1 MMKAVTSGA
10 MEIIRTDCLVIGSG
24 LAGAAYALEAAR
36 AGLQVQLL
44 SQGGPYDAN
53 SDWAQGGII
62 YDTEIDSG
70 LLAKDIMEASD
81 HTANPAAIAQLVE
94 EGPAAVREL
103 LLEGSKVD
111 FDRRDDGSLE
121 FTREGGHSARRII
134 HSRDLTGHAILSAV
148 ANRVE
153 ATPAISR
160 QAGAV
165 AIDLLTLSHN
175 TDSAEDRYAP
185 LTCFG
190 AFVLPAGSD
199 EPVAVVARKTV
210 LATGGVG
217 HIFQHSTNYP
227 GTVGHGVAMAYRVG
241 ARLIDLEYVQFH
253 PTVFYGK
260 NAPRFLITEAIRGEG
275 AELVNLNGERFM
287 EKVHPRGSL
296 APRDIVARAIHHE
309 LATSGEPCVYLELGA
324 LDKNY
329 LCERF
334 PSVHQRC
341 LEHGVDI
348 TRDPIPVVPAAH
360 YSCGGVHADLEG
372 RTNILHLNA
381 IGETAC
387 TGLHG
392 ANRLASTSL
401 LECLVSAR
409 FAALAD
415 SKDIASMDFKQPDPR
430 PWQSPREESDA
441 TLVAQDLNL
450 VQQTMWNYAGIVRS
464 PRRLT
469 RARRILL
476 EAREEIQSFY
486 RDCRVTRELVEL
498 RNAVQTAL
506 LVVHAASLNP
516 RSKGA
521 HFVVDE

>member
-1 MMKAVTSGA
+1 
-10 MEIIRTDCLVIGSG
+10 MEIIRTDCLVIGAG
-24 LAGAAYALEAAR
+24 LAGAVYALQAAK
-36 AGLQVQLL
+36 AGLNVHLL
-44 SQGGPYDAN
+44 SLGGPTDAN

-62 YDTEIDSG
+62 YDTDSASG
-70 LLAKDIMEASD
+70 LLANDIMEASD
-81 HTANPAAIAQLVE
+81 GSANPAAVAQLVDQ
-94 EGPAAVREL
+94 GAAAVREL
-103 LLEGSKVD
+103 LIDELQVP
-111 FDRRDDGSLE
+111 FDRQKDGGLE
-121 FTREGGHSARRII
+121 FTREGGHSTRRII
-134 HSRDLTGHAILSAV
+134 HAKDLTGHAILSSV
-148 ANRVE
+148 AERV
-153 ATPAISR
+153 ASTPMISR
-160 QAGAV
+160 QEGAV

-175 TDSAEDRYAP
+175 SESSEDRYAP

-190 AFVLPAGSD
+190 AYVLPPGSR
-199 EPVAVVARKTV
+199 EPVAIVARKTV
-210 LATGGVG
+210 MACGGLG
-217 HIFQHSTNYP
+217 QIFQHSTNFP

-275 AELVNLNGERFM
+275 AVLVNERGEAFM
-287 EKVHPRGSL
+287 DKVHRRASL
-296 APRDIVARAIHHE
+296 APRDIVSRAIHQE
-309 LATSGEPCVYLELGA
+309 MAGSGQPCAYLDLSA
-324 LDKNY
+324 LDTAFMR
-329 LCERF
+329 ERF
-334 PSVHQRC
+334 PSIYLRC

-360 YSCGGVHADLEG
+360 YSCGGVHANLQG

-401 LECLVSAR
+401 LECLTSAK
-409 FAALAD
+409 FTAQAD
-415 SKDIASMDFKQPDPR
+415 AKDIASMDFKLPDPR
-430 PWQSPREESDA
+430 PWESPREEADP

-486 RDCRVTRELVEL
+486 RDCRVTSELVEL

-521 HFVVDE
+521 HYVIEE

>member
-1 MMKAVTSGA
+1 
-10 MEIIRTDCLVIGSG
+10 
-24 LAGAAYALEAAR
+24 
-36 AGLQVQLL
+36 
-44 SQGGPYDAN
+44 
-53 SDWAQGGII
+53 
-62 YDTEIDSG
+62 
-70 LLAKDIMEASD
+70 
-81 HTANPAAIAQLVE
+81 
-94 EGPAAVREL
+94 
-103 LLEGSKVD
+103 
-111 FDRRDDGSLE
+111 
-121 FTREGGHSARRII
+121 
-134 HSRDLTGHAILSAV
+134 
-148 ANRVE
+148 
-153 ATPAISR
+153 
-160 QAGAV
+160 
-165 AIDLLTLSHN
+165 
-175 TDSAEDRYAP
+175 
-185 LTCFG
+185 
-190 AFVLPAGSD
+190 
-199 EPVAVVARKTV
+199 
-210 LATGGVG
+210 
-217 HIFQHSTNYP
+217 
-227 GTVGHGVAMAYRVG
+227 
-241 ARLIDLEYVQFH
+241 VQFH

-275 AELVNLNGERFM
+275 AELVNVNGERFM
-287 EKVHPRGSL
+287 DKVHPRGSL
-296 APRDIVARAIHHE
+296 APRDIVSRAVHSE
-309 LATSGEPCVYLELGA
+309 LAGSGEPCAYLDLSA
-324 LDKNY
+324 LDKDY

-334 PSVHQRC
+334 PSVYQRC

-415 SKDIASMDFKQPDPR
+415 AKEIAAMDFKLPDPR
-430 PWQSPREESDA
+430 PWQSPREESDP